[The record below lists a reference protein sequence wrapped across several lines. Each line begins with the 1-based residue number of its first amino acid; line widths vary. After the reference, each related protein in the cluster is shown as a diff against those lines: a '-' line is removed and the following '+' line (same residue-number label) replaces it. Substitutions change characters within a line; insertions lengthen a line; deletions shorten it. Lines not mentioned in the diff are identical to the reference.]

1 MDMNHYCEHGR
12 THAEEMV
19 HQLQKLEQYHAKLMV
34 EMRDLSP
41 AALYARLER
50 THQVVQYTCGEVA
63 HVAIQ
68 LEKGE
73 GTDV

>member
-1 MDMNHYCEHGR
+1 MER
-12 THAEEMV
+12 RLL

-63 HVAIQ
+63 HVAVQ

>member
-19 HQLQKLEQYHAKLMV
+19 HQLQRLEQYHAQLMG

-63 HVAIQ
+63 EVATKM
-68 LEKGE
+68 EKG
-73 GTDV
+73 GRADV